1 MLWLHYCIPE
11 YLHQHTACWRN
22 LELHQGSREFHK
34 TYKFHPPVLRK
45 CLRTGCNWILCRSEP
60 GQMEQQHHQEY
71 SHQRLNSLEMLHL
84 VYLFVKTRMHSSR
97 MPTARTLPYGGLPDR
112 DPPGQRPP
120 WTKIP
125 PPRTERPP
133 PVNRITDRCKTI
145 TYPQLRCRR

>member
-11 YLHQHTACWRN
+11 YLHRHTACWRN

-60 GQMEQQHHQEY
+60 GQMEQQHYQEY
-71 SHQRLNSLEMLHL
+71 SHQWLSSLEMLNL

-112 DPPGQRPP
+112 DPLRTETLLDKDLRPHGQRDTPP
-120 WTKIP
+120 EQNH
-125 PPRTERPP
+125 RQ
-133 PVNRITDRCKTI
+133 V
-145 TYPQLRCRR
+145 